1 MYSKQSLPAQ
11 SNLNEVKF
19 YLFHILL
26 DLVFFFFLVSQT
38 TCSSVAI
45 TPQNS
50 CIFIYFL
57 TF

>member
-26 DLVFFFFLVSQT
+26 DLVLVSQT

-50 CIFIYFL
+50 CIYIYFL